1 MAVSDRRKNERR
13 TDQAG
18 VSLDRRRPADRR
30 AKDRRGTPRVALEL
44 WMEEVSGEDV
54 YFRRTGNVGEGGVYF
69 DKAIPHVL
77 GTMVTLKFS
86 LPGDKELVIARGEVV
101 SNAGTP
107 TGLGMGVKFITIEG
121 DGQRRLRDYIDRR
134 LS

>member
-1 MAVSDRRKNERR
+1 MDGEGLMGVGDRRKLERRMGSTGVHLDRRASDRR
-13 TDQAG
+13 TG
-18 VSLDRRRPADRR
+18 DRRE
-30 AKDRRGTPRVALEL
+30 TPRVPLEL

-86 LPGDKELVIARGEVV
+86 LPGEKEMVVARGEVV
-101 SNAGTP
+101 SAAGS
-107 TGLGMGVKFITIEG
+107 E
-121 DGQRRLRDYIDRR
+121 Q
-134 LS
+134 